1 MMVSKSLLGGIE
13 LGGTKCVC
21 LIGTGD
27 SLNGYIDL
35 ERLTGGLER
44 YVIPPGLG
52 TLAGPLGALA
62 LAADAI

>member
-1 MMVSKSLLGGIE
+1 MTVSKSLLGGIE

-52 TLAGPLGALA
+52 ALAGPLGALA